1 MTASYET
8 GERYLRGREVLAS
21 MNNDPDGL
29 AFWRDVDPDVGPEL
43 DRLLGEHCF
52 GDIWAGDGLD
62 KRTRRIIVIT
72 TLANQ
77 NRMVQLHGHVK
88 SALQQGFTKRE
99 ILEIFRQLIA
109 YAGFPTAL
117 SSVEVARNA
126 FAEFDAETAAAETAA
141 AEAAV
146 QP

>member
-8 GERYLRGREVLAS
+8 GERYVRGREVLAS

-29 AFWRDVDPDVGPEL
+29 AVWRHVDPHVGPEL

-62 KRTRRIIVIT
+62 TRTRRVIVLT

-88 SALQQGFTKRE
+88 AALQQGFSKRE

-117 SSVEVARNA
+117 SSVQVAEKA
-126 FAEFDAETAAAETAA
+126 FAEFDAEAG
-141 AEAAV
+141 AV
-146 QP
+146 ADTESVRP